1 MNHEQLAHDYR
12 SSMQRAAFAYLQ
24 RHEAQYLVDS
34 DLLYDNCVRHM
45 TTALEVPVF
54 MAEQL
59 AHNAW
64 TELHVINQRKWIA
77 VDWGTSPSSTVVYL
91 IDTPALPHPG
101 ADAPAD
107 TARPARLRAQAPP
120 SVTSF

>member
-1 MNHEQLAHDYR
+1 MNHEQLTHDYR
-12 SSMQRAAFAYLQ
+12 SSMQQAAFAYLQ

-59 AHNAW
+59 VHNAW
-64 TELHVINQRKWIA
+64 TELQIINRRKWIG
-77 VDWGTSPSSTVVYL
+77 VDWGSSPSSTVVHL
-91 IDTPALPHPG
+91 IDTQTDLRYPVS
-101 ADAPAD
+101 
-107 TARPARLRAQAPP
+107 ARLLPQLLLAQRAAAHKHHPQ
-120 SVTSF
+120 

>member
-1 MNHEQLAHDYR
+1 MNHEQLTHDYR

-59 AHNAW
+59 VHSAW
-64 TELHVINQRKWIA
+64 TELHVINQRKWIG
-77 VDWGTSPSSTVVYL
+77 VDWGSSPSNTVVHL
-91 IDTPALPHPG
+91 IDTR
-101 ADAPAD
+101 ADLRYPV
-107 TARPARLRAQAPP
+107 PARMLPQTLLALRDSAHKHHPQ
-120 SVTSF
+120 

>member
-1 MNHEQLAHDYR
+1 MNHEHLPHDYR

-34 DLLYDNCVRHM
+34 DRLYDNCVRHL

-59 AHNAW
+59 VHNAW
-64 TELHVINQRKWIA
+64 TELQVVKQRKWIG
-77 VDWGTSPSSTVVYL
+77 VDWGSSPGCKVVHL
-91 IDTPALPHPG
+91 IDTR
-101 ADAPAD
+101 ADLRYPV
-107 TARPARLRAQAPP
+107 PARLLPQTLLTQRASAHKPHP
-120 SVTSF
+120 R